1 MQGRNHGENL
11 VATSVMVGRICPLTP
26 ASLVGIGLR
35 YLKIYMRLLQWY
47 LLPLWI
53 HHCHAIWCYNTQFFL
68 DLKTGGLAAFNF
80 LCMDISMHETLK
92 EEIPTTYDANGTFDK
107 YLAKKQM
114 LENTIDYSKIISPHC
129 EILLLYNEVVVTV

>member
-1 MQGRNHGENL
+1 
-11 VATSVMVGRICPLTP
+11 
-26 ASLVGIGLR
+26 
-35 YLKIYMRLLQWY
+35 
-47 LLPLWI
+47 
-53 HHCHAIWCYNTQFFL
+53 
-68 DLKTGGLAAFNF
+68 
-80 LCMDISMHETLK
+80 MDISMHETLK